1 MGNHSEKFC
10 GQLYL
15 TRDIKQ
21 FIQHFYVLFR
31 TLLTR
36 IHDYIIKL
44 GIDGSARKPALL
56 QHTDKMI
63 ENVYNLAQYF
73 GLFGAYLMTQ

>member
-44 GIDGSARKPALL
+44 GIDGSARKPALI
-56 QHTDKMI
+56 QDTEYMI
-63 ENVYNLAQYF
+63 EKTYHIWVIL
-73 GLFGAYLMTQ
+73 GPI